1 MISYNPGGV
10 MIGISDLRKG
20 GLQMSVFASNALQGE
35 HALITGA
42 TGGIGYETA
51 LAVAE
56 MGANLTITGRNEEK
70 LDKLKQTIIDNYPNT
85 KVLAHRADISD
96 DHERTSLVTSAQQAI
111 GNVTLLVNSAGIGG
125 GGLVEELEQDEI
137 EKIMHLN
144 YTVPVLLSQQV
155 YKQMKAKGKGAIVNV
170 SSLSGLRG
178 THGNTAYSASKF
190 ALIGFTHSFSLEAI
204 EHGVRVNAVCPGY
217 VDTSMGRN
225 AIKNKGEKQNRSFEE
240 QLKIVE
246 EGLPS
251 GSITKPEEV
260 ANTICYLLTDA
271 AQNIVGESV
280 KISAGSV
287 RR

>member
-1 MISYNPGGV
+1 MG
-10 MIGISDLRKG
+10 
-20 GLQMSVFASNALQGE
+20 VFASNALQGE

-51 LAVAE
+51 LAAAD
-56 MGANLTITGRNEEK
+56 MGASLTITGRNEEK
-70 LDKLKQTIIDNYPNT
+70 LEQLKQTIANKYPRIN
-85 KVLAHRADISD
+85 VLAHRADIGD
-96 DHERTSLVTSAQQAI
+96 EQERTNLVASAEQEI
-111 GNVTLLVNSAGIGG
+111 GNITLLVNCAGIGG
-125 GGLVEELEQDEI
+125 GGLVEELEQEEM

-144 YTVPVLLSQQV
+144 YTVPVLLSKQV
-155 YKQMKAKGKGAIVNV
+155 YKQMKSSGKGAIVNV

-217 VDTSMGRN
+217 VDTTMGRN
-225 AIKNKGEKQNRSFEE
+225 AIKRKGEKQGRSFEE
-240 QLKIVE
+240 QLKVTE

-251 GSITKPEEV
+251 GRITKPEEV